1 MKKLT
6 IDSRFW
12 LTAAFCAA
20 LLAVPPLAVQARDRQ
35 LDTALPRPEVSGVM
49 TDEQRLDP
57 TVRVLYT
64 QQILSTNNGYTIG
77 EENSHKYTQ
86 MQGKLRQANRR
97 GLISDAQLDHL
108 VQLVQATEAIEN
120 NEEDDYIY
128 HSLNY
133 CTLHTDAA
141 GVEYLELSNYVTT
154 ETEDGSTRIVTEQP
168 RAYVSIAYLPNNG
181 PILEMRINCDDLP
194 EDDVDPAGQ
203 LYQPAESEHPRGM
216 GAGQRDHAF
225 PPRRRP
231 ERILHPQ
238 LRPALPGRVTT
249 GRGVAALK
257 PPSAREVPRRGGGRE
272 P

>member
-1 MKKLT
+1 MKKPT
-6 IDSRFW
+6 IDRRFW
-12 LTAAFCAA
+12 LTTALCAA

-35 LDTALPRPEVSGVM
+35 LDTALPRPEVTGVM

-97 GLISDAQLDHL
+97 GLISDAQLEYL

-154 ETEDGSTRIVTEQP
+154 EAEDGSTRIVTEQP

-194 EDDVDPAGQ
+194 EDDVDSLTLLDNFTSQ
-203 LYQPAESEHPRGM
+203 LNLTIPEEWEQANETTLFHRAADLNAYYTHSS
-216 GAGQRDHAF
+216 GQRYLAVS
-225 PPRRRP
+225 
-231 ERILHPQ
+231 
-238 LRPALPGRVTT
+238 LRA
-249 GRGVAALK
+249 
-257 PPSAREVPRRGGGRE
+257 EE
-272 P
+272 

>member
-6 IDSRFW
+6 IDPRFW

-97 GLISDAQLDHL
+97 GLISDAQLEYL

-194 EDDVDPAGQ
+194 EDDVDSLTLLDNFTSQ
-203 LYQPAESEHPRGM
+203 LNLTIPGEWEQANETTLFHRAADLNAYYTHNS
-216 GAGQRDHAF
+216 GQRYLAVS
-225 PPRRRP
+225 
-231 ERILHPQ
+231 
-238 LRPALPGRVTT
+238 LRVL
-249 GRGVAALK
+249 
-257 PPSAREVPRRGGGRE
+257 E
-272 P
+272 

>member
-6 IDSRFW
+6 IDPRFW

-20 LLAVPPLAVQARDRQ
+20 LLAVPPLLTQARDRQ

-108 VQLVQATEAIEN
+108 VQLAQATEAIEN

-194 EDDVDPAGQ
+194 EDDVDPATLLDNFTSQ
-203 LYQPAESEHPRGM
+203 LNLSIPGEWEQANETTLFHRAADLNAYYTHNS
-216 GAGQRDHAF
+216 GQRYLAVS
-225 PPRRRP
+225 
-231 ERILHPQ
+231 
-238 LRPALPGRVTT
+238 LRVL
-249 GRGVAALK
+249 
-257 PPSAREVPRRGGGRE
+257 E
-272 P
+272 

>member
-6 IDSRFW
+6 IDPRFW

-20 LLAVPPLAVQARDRQ
+20 LLAAPPLAARARAQ
-35 LDTALPRPEVSGVM
+35 QYADTSLPRPEVTGVM

-108 VQLVQATEAIEN
+108 VQLAQTTEEAERTGVG
-120 NEEDDYIY
+120 EY
-128 HSLNY
+128 HYPGLNY

-141 GVEYLELSNYVTT
+141 GIEHLELAHCVPFTDDASPDTAV
-154 ETEDGSTRIVTEQP
+154 RID
-168 RAYVSIAYLPNNG
+168 AYIEICYLPNNG

-194 EDDVDPAGQ
+194 EDDVDSLTLLDNFTSQ
-203 LYQPAESEHPRGM
+203 LNLTIPGEWEQANETTLFHRAADLNAYYTHNS
-216 GAGQRDHAF
+216 GQRYLAVS
-225 PPRRRP
+225 
-231 ERILHPQ
+231 
-238 LRPALPGRVTT
+238 LRVL
-249 GRGVAALK
+249 
-257 PPSAREVPRRGGGRE
+257 E
-272 P
+272 

>member
-35 LDTALPRPEVSGVM
+35 LDTALPRPEVTGVM

-97 GLISDAQLDHL
+97 GLISDAQLEYL

-194 EDDVDPAGQ
+194 EDDVDSLTLLDNFTSQ
-203 LYQPAESEHPRGM
+203 LNLTIPGEWEQANETTLFHRAADLNAYYTHNS
-216 GAGQRDHAF
+216 GQRYLAVS
-225 PPRRRP
+225 
-231 ERILHPQ
+231 
-238 LRPALPGRVTT
+238 LRV
-249 GRGVAALK
+249 
-257 PPSAREVPRRGGGRE
+257 EE
-272 P
+272 

>member
-6 IDSRFW
+6 IDRRFW
-12 LTAAFCAA
+12 LTTALCAA

-35 LDTALPRPEVSGVM
+35 LDTALPRPEVTGVM

-97 GLISDAQLDHL
+97 GLISDAQLEYL

-133 CTLHTDAA
+133 CTLHADAA

-194 EDDVDPAGQ
+194 EDDVDSLTLLDNFPSQ
-203 LYQPAESEHPRGM
+203 LNLTIPGEWEQANETTLFHRAADLNAYYTHNS
-216 GAGQRDHAF
+216 GQRYLAVS
-225 PPRRRP
+225 
-231 ERILHPQ
+231 
-238 LRPALPGRVTT
+238 LRA
-249 GRGVAALK
+249 
-257 PPSAREVPRRGGGRE
+257 EE
-272 P
+272 

>member
-1 MKKLT
+1 MKKPT
-6 IDSRFW
+6 IDRRFW
-12 LTAAFCAA
+12 LTTALCAA
-20 LLAVPPLAVQARDRQ
+20 LLAVPPLLTQARDRQ
-35 LDTALPRPEVSGVM
+35 LDTALPRPEVTGVM

-97 GLISDAQLDHL
+97 GLISDAQLEYL
-108 VQLVQATEAIEN
+108 VQLAQTTEAIEN

-194 EDDVDPAGQ
+194 EDDVDSLTLLDNFTSQ
-203 LYQPAESEHPRGM
+203 LNLTIPGEWEQANETTLFHRAADLNAYYTHNS
-216 GAGQRDHAF
+216 GQRYLAVS
-225 PPRRRP
+225 
-231 ERILHPQ
+231 
-238 LRPALPGRVTT
+238 LRA
-249 GRGVAALK
+249 
-257 PPSAREVPRRGGGRE
+257 EE
-272 P
+272 

>member
-35 LDTALPRPEVSGVM
+35 LDTALPRPEVTGVM

-97 GLISDAQLDHL
+97 GLISDAQLEYL

-194 EDDVDPAGQ
+194 EDDVDSLTLLDNFTSQ
-203 LYQPAESEHPRGM
+203 LNLTIPGEWEQANETTLFHRAADLNAYYTHNS
-216 GAGQRDHAF
+216 GQRYLAVS
-225 PPRRRP
+225 
-231 ERILHPQ
+231 
-238 LRPALPGRVTT
+238 LRA
-249 GRGVAALK
+249 
-257 PPSAREVPRRGGGRE
+257 EE
-272 P
+272 

>member
-20 LLAVPPLAVQARDRQ
+20 LLAVPPLAARARAQ
-35 LDTALPRPEVSGVM
+35 QYADTSLPRPEVTGVM

-108 VQLVQATEAIEN
+108 VQLAQTTEEAERTGVG
-120 NEEDDYIY
+120 EY
-128 HSLNY
+128 HYPGLNY

-141 GVEYLELSNYVTT
+141 GSEHLELAHCVPFTDDASPDTAV
-154 ETEDGSTRIVTEQP
+154 RID
-168 RAYVSIAYLPNNG
+168 AYIEICYLPNNG

-194 EDDVDPAGQ
+194 EDDVDSLTLLDNFTSQ
-203 LYQPAESEHPRGM
+203 LNLTIPGEWEQANETTLFHRAADLNAYYTHNS
-216 GAGQRDHAF
+216 GQRYLAVS
-225 PPRRRP
+225 
-231 ERILHPQ
+231 
-238 LRPALPGRVTT
+238 LRA
-249 GRGVAALK
+249 
-257 PPSAREVPRRGGGRE
+257 EE
-272 P
+272 

>member
-1 MKKLT
+1 MKKPT
-6 IDSRFW
+6 IDRRFW
-12 LTAAFCAA
+12 LTTALCAA

-35 LDTALPRPEVSGVM
+35 LDTALPRPEVTGVM

-108 VQLVQATEAIEN
+108 VQLAQTTEAIEN

-133 CTLHTDAA
+133 CTLHTDTA

-194 EDDVDPAGQ
+194 EDDVDSLTLLDNFTSQ
-203 LYQPAESEHPRGM
+203 LNLTIPGEWEQANENTLFHRAADLNAYYTHNS
-216 GAGQRDHAF
+216 GQRYLAVS
-225 PPRRRP
+225 
-231 ERILHPQ
+231 
-238 LRPALPGRVTT
+238 LRVL
-249 GRGVAALK
+249 
-257 PPSAREVPRRGGGRE
+257 E
-272 P
+272 

>member
-1 MKKLT
+1 MKKPT

-35 LDTALPRPEVSGVM
+35 LDTALPRPEVTGVM

-108 VQLVQATEAIEN
+108 VQLAQATEAIEN

-194 EDDVDPAGQ
+194 EDDVDSLTLLDNFTSQ
-203 LYQPAESEHPRGM
+203 LNLTIPGEWEQANETTLFHRAADLNAYYTHNS
-216 GAGQRDHAF
+216 GQRYLAVS
-225 PPRRRP
+225 
-231 ERILHPQ
+231 
-238 LRPALPGRVTT
+238 LRA
-249 GRGVAALK
+249 
-257 PPSAREVPRRGGGRE
+257 EE
-272 P
+272 

>member
-194 EDDVDPAGQ
+194 EDDVDSLTLLDNFTSQ
-203 LYQPAESEHPRGM
+203 LNLTIPGEWEQANETTLFHRAADLNAYYTHNS
-216 GAGQRDHAF
+216 GQRYLAVS
-225 PPRRRP
+225 
-231 ERILHPQ
+231 
-238 LRPALPGRVTT
+238 LRA
-249 GRGVAALK
+249 
-257 PPSAREVPRRGGGRE
+257 EE
-272 P
+272 

>member
-6 IDSRFW
+6 IDPRFW

-20 LLAVPPLAVQARDRQ
+20 LLAAPPLAVQARDRQ
-35 LDTALPRPEVSGVM
+35 LDTALPRPEVTGVM

-97 GLISDAQLDHL
+97 GLISDAQLEYL
-108 VQLVQATEAIEN
+108 VQLAQATEAIEN
-120 NEEDDYIY
+120 NEENDYIY

-141 GVEYLELSNYVTT
+141 RVEYLELSNYVTT
-154 ETEDGSTRIVTEQP
+154 ETEDGSTRIVTEHP

-194 EDDVDPAGQ
+194 EDDVDSLTLLDNFTSQ
-203 LYQPAESEHPRGM
+203 LNLT
-216 GAGQRDHAF
+216 
-225 PPRRRP
+225 
-231 ERILHPQ
+231 I
-238 LRPALPGRVTT
+238 PG
-249 GRGVAALK
+249 
-257 PPSAREVPRRGGGRE
+257 
-272 P
+272 

>member
-1 MKKLT
+1 MKKPT
-6 IDSRFW
+6 IDRRFW
-12 LTAAFCAA
+12 LTTALCAA

-35 LDTALPRPEVSGVM
+35 LDTALPRPEVTGVM

-97 GLISDAQLDHL
+97 GLISDAQLEYL

-194 EDDVDPAGQ
+194 EDDVDSLTLLDNFTSQ
-203 LYQPAESEHPRGM
+203 LNLTIPGEWEQANENTLFHRAADLNAYYTHNS
-216 GAGQRDHAF
+216 GQRYLAVS
-225 PPRRRP
+225 
-231 ERILHPQ
+231 
-238 LRPALPGRVTT
+238 LRVL
-249 GRGVAALK
+249 
-257 PPSAREVPRRGGGRE
+257 E
-272 P
+272 

>member
-35 LDTALPRPEVSGVM
+35 LDTALPRPEVTGVM

-194 EDDVDPAGQ
+194 EDDVDSLTLLDNFTSQ
-203 LYQPAESEHPRGM
+203 LNLTIPGEWEQANETTLFHRAADLNAYYTHNS
-216 GAGQRDHAF
+216 GQRYLAVS
-225 PPRRRP
+225 
-231 ERILHPQ
+231 
-238 LRPALPGRVTT
+238 LRA
-249 GRGVAALK
+249 
-257 PPSAREVPRRGGGRE
+257 EE
-272 P
+272 

>member
-6 IDSRFW
+6 IDPRFW

-20 LLAVPPLAVQARDRQ
+20 LLAVPPLLTQARDRQ

-108 VQLVQATEAIEN
+108 VQLAQATEAIEN

-194 EDDVDPAGQ
+194 EDDVDPVTLLDNFTSQ
-203 LYQPAESEHPRGM
+203 LNLSIPGEWEQANETTLFHRAADLNAYYTHNS
-216 GAGQRDHAF
+216 GQRYLAVS
-225 PPRRRP
+225 
-231 ERILHPQ
+231 
-238 LRPALPGRVTT
+238 LRVL
-249 GRGVAALK
+249 
-257 PPSAREVPRRGGGRE
+257 E
-272 P
+272 

>member
-1 MKKLT
+1 MKKPT
-6 IDSRFW
+6 IDRRFW
-12 LTAAFCAA
+12 LPTALCAA

-35 LDTALPRPEVSGVM
+35 LDTALPRPEVTGVM

-97 GLISDAQLDHL
+97 GLISDAQLEYL
-108 VQLVQATEAIEN
+108 VQLAQTTEAIEN

-194 EDDVDPAGQ
+194 EDDVDSLTLLDNFTSQ
-203 LYQPAESEHPRGM
+203 LNLTIPGEWEQANETTLFHRAADLNAYYTHNS
-216 GAGQRDHAF
+216 GQRYLAVS
-225 PPRRRP
+225 
-231 ERILHPQ
+231 
-238 LRPALPGRVTT
+238 LRA
-249 GRGVAALK
+249 
-257 PPSAREVPRRGGGRE
+257 EE
-272 P
+272 

>member
-6 IDSRFW
+6 IDRRFW
-12 LTAAFCAA
+12 LTTALCAA

-35 LDTALPRPEVSGVM
+35 LDTALPRPEVTGVM

-97 GLISDAQLDHL
+97 GLISDAQLEYL

-133 CTLHTDAA
+133 CTLHADAA

-194 EDDVDPAGQ
+194 EDDVDSLTLLDNFTSQ
-203 LYQPAESEHPRGM
+203 LNLTIPGEWEQANETTLFHRAADLNAYYTHNS
-216 GAGQRDHAF
+216 GQRYLAVS
-225 PPRRRP
+225 
-231 ERILHPQ
+231 
-238 LRPALPGRVTT
+238 LRA
-249 GRGVAALK
+249 
-257 PPSAREVPRRGGGRE
+257 EE
-272 P
+272 

>member
-6 IDSRFW
+6 IDRRFW
-12 LTAAFCAA
+12 LTTALCAA
-20 LLAVPPLAVQARDRQ
+20 LLAVPPLAARARAQ
-35 LDTALPRPEVSGVM
+35 QYADTSLPRPEVTGVM
-49 TDEQRLDP
+49 TDEQRLDQ

-97 GLISDAQLDHL
+97 GLISDAQLEYL

-154 ETEDGSTRIVTEQP
+154 ETEDGSTRIVTEHP

-194 EDDVDPAGQ
+194 EDDVDSLTLLDNFTSQ
-203 LYQPAESEHPRGM
+203 LNLTIPGEWEQANETTLFHRAADLNAYYTHNS
-216 GAGQRDHAF
+216 GQRYLAVS
-225 PPRRRP
+225 
-231 ERILHPQ
+231 
-238 LRPALPGRVTT
+238 LRA
-249 GRGVAALK
+249 
-257 PPSAREVPRRGGGRE
+257 EE
-272 P
+272 

>member
-6 IDSRFW
+6 IDPRFW

-20 LLAVPPLAVQARDRQ
+20 LLAVPPLAARARAQ
-35 LDTALPRPEVSGVM
+35 QYADTSLPRPEVTGVM

-97 GLISDAQLDHL
+97 GLISDAQLDYL
-108 VQLVQATEAIEN
+108 VQLAQDTEEAEN
-120 NEEDDYIY
+120 TGVGEY
-128 HSLNY
+128 HYPGLNY

-141 GVEYLELSNYVTT
+141 GVEHLELAHCVPFSDTSSPDTAVQI
-154 ETEDGSTRIVTEQP
+154 D
-168 RAYVSIAYLPNNG
+168 AYIDIAYLPNNG

-194 EDDVDPAGQ
+194 EDDVDPATLLDNFTSQ
-203 LYQPAESEHPRGM
+203 LNLSIPGEWEQANETTLFHRAADLNAYYTHNS
-216 GAGQRDHAF
+216 GQRYLAVS
-225 PPRRRP
+225 
-231 ERILHPQ
+231 
-238 LRPALPGRVTT
+238 LRA
-249 GRGVAALK
+249 
-257 PPSAREVPRRGGGRE
+257 EE
-272 P
+272 

>member
-1 MKKLT
+1 MKKPT
-6 IDSRFW
+6 IDRRFW
-12 LTAAFCAA
+12 LTTALCAA

-35 LDTALPRPEVSGVM
+35 LDTALPRPEVTGVM

-57 TVRVLYT
+57 TVSALYKQQVL
-64 QQILSTNNGYTIG
+64 SNNGYSIG
-77 EENSHKYTQ
+77 EENSHKYPQ

-97 GLISDAQLDHL
+97 GLISDAQLEYL

-194 EDDVDPAGQ
+194 EDDVDPATLLDNFTSQ
-203 LYQPAESEHPRGM
+203 LNLSIPGEWEQANETTLFHRAADLNAYYTHNS
-216 GAGQRDHAF
+216 GQRYLAVS
-225 PPRRRP
+225 
-231 ERILHPQ
+231 
-238 LRPALPGRVTT
+238 LRA
-249 GRGVAALK
+249 
-257 PPSAREVPRRGGGRE
+257 EE
-272 P
+272 

>member
-20 LLAVPPLAVQARDRQ
+20 LLAVPPLLTQARDRQ
-35 LDTALPRPEVSGVM
+35 LDTALPRPEVTGVM

-97 GLISDAQLDHL
+97 GLISDAQLEYL
-108 VQLVQATEAIEN
+108 VQLVQATKAIEN

-194 EDDVDPAGQ
+194 EDDVDSLTLLDNFTSQ
-203 LYQPAESEHPRGM
+203 LNLTIPGEWEQANETTLFHRAADLNAYYTHNS
-216 GAGQRDHAF
+216 GQRYLAVS
-225 PPRRRP
+225 
-231 ERILHPQ
+231 
-238 LRPALPGRVTT
+238 LRA
-249 GRGVAALK
+249 
-257 PPSAREVPRRGGGRE
+257 EE
-272 P
+272 

>member
-6 IDSRFW
+6 IDPRFW

-97 GLISDAQLDHL
+97 GLISDAQLEYL

-194 EDDVDPAGQ
+194 EDDVNSLTLLDNFTSQ
-203 LYQPAESEHPRGM
+203 LNLTIPGEWEQANETTLFHRAADLNAYYTHNS
-216 GAGQRDHAF
+216 GQRYLAVS
-225 PPRRRP
+225 
-231 ERILHPQ
+231 
-238 LRPALPGRVTT
+238 LRA
-249 GRGVAALK
+249 
-257 PPSAREVPRRGGGRE
+257 EE
-272 P
+272 

>member
-194 EDDVDPAGQ
+194 EDDVDSLTLLDNFTSQ
-203 LYQPAESEHPRGM
+203 LNLTIPGEWEQANETTLFHRAADLNAYYTHNS
-216 GAGQRDHAF
+216 GQRYLAVS
-225 PPRRRP
+225 
-231 ERILHPQ
+231 
-238 LRPALPGRVTT
+238 LRV
-249 GRGVAALK
+249 
-257 PPSAREVPRRGGGRE
+257 EE
-272 P
+272 